1 MQLHVRFDIA
11 AGPYVLS
18 PKRGYVWRRWCFRE
32 KGYVSNFSYQFHDVP
47 VTCEGVS
54 GRREDFNVVDLHLS
68 FRQILTLSCNRNSW
82 TATLILLHW
91 TNAGVWIHQQ
101 NKFHRIANDPFH
113 ECFNILFFNSPRTEC
128 DKFSHDSN
136 HRFCF
141 RSSKIQHVS
150 GRIFRR
156 WRSFWTISWTVFQA
170 WNAFEYPTKTA
181 SANEIHMQRVGP
193 VGHPLQ
199 DCHYVFPKCI
209 HLAGLS
215 QKFSRFRSL

>member
-113 ECFNILFFNSPRTEC
+113 ECFNILFFNLWILTFKSFCTTELATDRERSEPRR
-128 DKFSHDSN
+128 DKQNTSHKKEKLLN
-136 HRFCF
+136 
-141 RSSKIQHVS
+141 
-150 GRIFRR
+150 
-156 WRSFWTISWTVFQA
+156 
-170 WNAFEYPTKTA
+170 
-181 SANEIHMQRVGP
+181 
-193 VGHPLQ
+193 
-199 DCHYVFPKCI
+199 
-209 HLAGLS
+209 
-215 QKFSRFRSL
+215 